1 MISAKVLFTTPKTV
15 GTRLA
20 KYTLTWLWIYAFS
33 IGMYVRTIKRKNKD
47 GSEVEYVQLA
57 HNTRH
62 PEKGYS
68 RAEVI
73 HSFGRRDQLDV
84 PALKR
89 LIGSLS
95 RFISPEDAQAIEA
108 EGRNLKFISSRPA
121 GGAYLL
127 RELWKR
133 LDIDTCFA
141 DALKDRSLTTPVQD
155 AIFAMVA
162 NRALAP
168 CSKLAVEEWAQKDV
182 HLGIESTIKVQHLY
196 RSMDFLLKHEDA
208 IQEKVFWSAA
218 HLMNLTVDLI
228 FFDTTNTYF
237 EMEEPGD
244 SELLAFG
251 KSKHKRNDLPQVTI
265 GLAVTREGIPVRC
278 WVLPG
283 NQNDAKCVA
292 QIQKDMND
300 WKLGNVIWAMDRG
313 MTSEENRKTLQ
324 RAGGQYILGE
334 KLRGPHL
341 NEKALNRG
349 GRFKKI
355 KGNLHIK
362 EVYAGEGSGRRR
374 FVVAYNPDQAE
385 HDKHVRERNLK
396 RIEAELEAMGRMSQK
411 AFLKAKYALLA
422 HRSMGR
428 YLKELKSG
436 RLKID
441 KAKVRQYEKL
451 DGKYLL
457 STSDKSLSAEDVALG
472 YKQLM
477 EVERAFRTLKSTLSL
492 RPVYHTKDDRIRSH
506 VLLCWLALLLI
517 RIVELETGM
526 TWPKVRA
533 ELERLHLG
541 EFLNKDGRILQHTE
555 LTSNQRN
562 IFRKLNIKPPKKIES
577 VQISS

>member
-1 MISAKVLFTTPKTV
+1 M
-15 GTRLA
+15 
-20 KYTLTWLWIYAFS
+20 
-33 IGMYVRTIKRKNKD
+33 GMYVRTIKRKNKD

-57 HNTRH
+57 HNSRH
-62 PEKGYS
+62 PEKGYT

-84 PALKR
+84 AGLKR

-95 RFISPEDAQAIEA
+95 RFITPEDAQDVVAT
-108 EGRNLKFISSRPA
+108 GQNLKFESSKPA
-121 GGAYLL
+121 GGAFLL
-127 RELWKR
+127 KGLWKR
-133 LDIDTCFA
+133 IGIDKCLSQ
-141 DALKDRSLTTPVQD
+141 ALEDRSFTTPVAD
-155 AIFAMVA
+155 AVFAMVA

-168 CSKLAVEEWAQKDV
+168 RSKLAVEEWASKDV
-182 HLGIESTIKVQHLY
+182 HLDIEQPLRVQHFY
-196 RSMDFLLKHEDA
+196 RSMDFLLKHETI
-208 IQEKVFWSAA
+208 IQEEIFWATAS
-218 HLMNLTVDLI
+218 LLNLTVDLI

-237 EMEEPGD
+237 EMDDPKD

-251 KSKHKRNDLPQVTI
+251 KSKHKRDDCPQVTI

-283 NQNDAKCVA
+283 NQNDAKCVK

-313 MTSEENRKTLQ
+313 MTSEENRKILQ
-324 RAGGQYILGE
+324 KAGGQYILGE

-349 GRFKKI
+349 GRFKVI
-355 KGNLHIK
+355 KENLHIK
-362 EVYAGEGSGRRR
+362 EVHVGEGYGRRR
-374 FVVAYNPDQAE
+374 FVIAYNPEQAE
-385 HDKHVRERNLK
+385 HDKYVRERNLE
-396 RIEAELEAMGRMSQK
+396 RISAELEAMSKMSK
-411 AFLKAKYALLA
+411 KTFLKAKYALLA

-436 RLKID
+436 KLKVD

-457 STSDKSLSAEDVALG
+457 STSDKTLSAEDVALG

-506 VLLCWLALLLI
+506 VLLCWLALVLV
-517 RIVELETGM
+517 RICELETGM
-526 TWPKVRA
+526 TWPRVRA
-533 ELERLHLG
+533 EMERLHLG
-541 EFLNKDGRILQHTE
+541 KFLHKDSRILQYTE
-555 LTSNQRN
+555 LTKNQRN
-562 IFRKLNIKPPKKIES
+562 ILKKLKISPPKKIKFD
-577 VQISS
+577 

>member
-1 MISAKVLFTTPKTV
+1 M
-15 GTRLA
+15 
-20 KYTLTWLWIYAFS
+20 
-33 IGMYVRTIKRKNKD
+33 GMYVRTIKRRNKD

-84 PALKR
+84 AALKR

-95 RFISPEDAQAIEA
+95 RFIIPDDAQAIEA
-108 EGRNLKFISSRPA
+108 EGQGLKFVSSQSA
-121 GGAYLL
+121 GGAFALKG
-127 RELWKR
+127 LWKR
-133 LDIDTCFA
+133 IGIDRCLA
-141 DALKDRSLTTPVQD
+141 EALQGRSFTTPIGD

-168 CSKLAVEEWAQKDV
+168 CSKLAVEEWAEKDV
-182 HLGIESTIKVQHLY
+182 HLDIEKPIQVQHLY
-196 RSMDFLLKHEDA
+196 RGMDFLLQHEDI
-208 IQEKVFWSAA
+208 IQEKVFWATA
-218 HLMNLTVDLI
+218 HLLNLTVDLI

-237 EMEEPGD
+237 EMDDPGD

-251 KSKHKRNDLPQVTI
+251 KSKHKRNDCPQVTI

-283 NQNDAKCVA
+283 NQNDAKCVK
-292 QIQKDMND
+292 QVQKDLNA

-313 MTSEENRKTLQ
+313 MTSEENRQTLQ

-334 KLRGPHL
+334 KLRGPHV
-341 NEKALNRG
+341 NEQALNRG
-349 GRFKKI
+349 GRFKVI
-355 KGNLHIK
+355 KENLHIK
-362 EVYAGEGSGRRR
+362 EVYVGEGSGRRR
-374 FVVAYNPDQAE
+374 FIIAYNPEQAE
-385 HDKHVRERNLK
+385 HDKHVRERNLQ
-396 RIEAELEAMGRMSQK
+396 RIDAELEALNKLSGKS
-411 AFLKAKYALLA
+411 FLKAKYALLS
-422 HRSMGR
+422 HISMGR

-436 RLKID
+436 KLKVD
-441 KAKVRQYEKL
+441 QAKIKQYEKL

-457 STSDKSLSAEDVALG
+457 STSDESLSAEDVALG

-506 VLLCWLALLLI
+506 VMLCWLALLLV
-517 RIVELETGM
+517 RIAELETGM
-526 TWPKVRA
+526 TWPRVRA

-541 EFLNKDGRILQHTE
+541 KFLHKDGHILQHTE
-555 LTSNQRN
+555 LTKNQHK
-562 IFRKLNIKPPKKIES
+562 ILKKLKISPPQKIKSIEITS
-577 VQISS
+577 